1 MKINL
6 GCGHDKRKGWLNVD
20 SRKDAHPDLVADLEK
35 PLNIESNVADEILLR
50 HVVEHVR
57 DPIALIDECYRILK
71 KGGKL
76 EVITP
81 HVSQFQ
87 SVGELD
93 HKRAGLSVFSFHYTT
108 NLHAGKRDYYSK
120 ARFKIK
126 KVKIVTHPVV
136 QFLADLSPIKYEVY
150 LSRFFG
156 AREIIFEL
164 EKE

>member
-6 GCGHDKRKGWLNVD
+6 GCGHDKREGWVNVD
-20 SRKDAHPDLVADLEK
+20 SRKNAHPDVVADLEK
-35 PLNIESNVADEILLR
+35 KLPFEKEVADEILLR
-50 HVVEHVR
+50 HVLEHVR
-57 DPIALIDECYRILK
+57 DPISLIEECHRILK

-87 SVGELD
+87 SIGELD

-108 NLHAGKRDYYSK
+108 DLHAGKRDYYSNAK
-120 ARFKIK
+120 FHIK
-126 KVKIVTHPVV
+126 KVHISTHPLV
-136 QFLADLSPIKYEVY
+136 QVLADLSPIKYEIY

-156 AREIIFEL
+156 AREIQFEL
-164 EKE
+164 TKE

>member
-6 GCGHDKRKGWLNVD
+6 GCGHDKREGWVNID
-20 SRKDAHPDLVADLEK
+20 SRKDAKPDIVADLEK
-35 PLNIESNVADEILLR
+35 PLPLESDSADEILLR
-50 HVVEHVR
+50 HVLEHVK
-57 DPIALIDECYRILK
+57 DPMSLIDECYRILK

-87 SVGELD
+87 SIGELD

-108 NLHAGKRDYYSK
+108 DLHAGNRTYYSK
-120 ARFKIK
+120 ARFHIK
-126 KVKIVTHPVV
+126 KVRIITNPLV
-136 QFLADLSPIKYEVY
+136 QVFADLSPIKYENY

-156 AREIIFEL
+156 AREIHFEL
-164 EKE
+164 EKR

>member
-1 MKINL
+1 MKVNL
-6 GCGHDKRKGWLNVD
+6 GCGHDKREGWVNID
-20 SRKDAHPDLVADLEK
+20 GRADAHPDIVADLEK
-35 PLNIESNVADEILLR
+35 KLPLKNDSADEILLR
-50 HVVEHVR
+50 HVLEHVR
-57 DPIALIDECYRILK
+57 DPLALIDECHRVLK

-108 NLHAGKRDYYSK
+108 DLHAGKRDYYSK
-120 ARFKIK
+120 ARFHIK
-126 KVKIVTHPVV
+126 RVKIVTHPLV
-136 QFLADLSPIKYEVY
+136 QIFADLSPIKYEHY

-156 AREIIFEL
+156 AREIQFEL
-164 EKE
+164 VKE

>member
-20 SRKDAHPDLVADLEK
+20 SRKDAHPDVVADLEK
-35 PLNIESNVADEILLR
+35 PLPIDSNSADYILLR

-57 DPIALIDECYRILK
+57 DPISLVDECYRILK
-71 KGGKL
+71 KGGTL

-87 SVGELD
+87 SIGELD

-108 NLHAGKRDYYSK
+108 PLHAGGRNYYSK
-120 ARFKIK
+120 AHFKIK
-126 KVKIVTHPVV
+126 KVKIVTHPLV
-136 QFLADLSPIKYEVY
+136 QPLADLSPIKYEIY

-156 AREIIFEL
+156 AREIQFEL